1 MNGSPSPML
10 RELGKIV
17 IGPFKPL
24 PIRNLSLSLFDDT
37 FFKKLSLPSLWR
49 GYSMGGR
56 QRTIL
61 LELAYRGGEER
72 KVVEPSKPKKGKGK
86 K

>member
-1 MNGSPSPML
+1 
-10 RELGKIV
+10 
-17 IGPFKPL
+17 
-24 PIRNLSLSLFDDT
+24 
-37 FFKKLSLPSLWR
+37 
-49 GYSMGGR
+49 MGGR

-72 KVVEPSKPKKGKGK
+72 KVMESSKPKKSKGK